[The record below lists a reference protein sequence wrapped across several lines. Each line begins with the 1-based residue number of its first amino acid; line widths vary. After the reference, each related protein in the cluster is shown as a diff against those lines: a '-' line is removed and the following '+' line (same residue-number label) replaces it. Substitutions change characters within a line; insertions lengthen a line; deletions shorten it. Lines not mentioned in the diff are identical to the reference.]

1 MTNHPLRTGRVLL
14 LAGILATAMAGTALS
29 VDYTIRAGVDNL
41 VMPDNAVI
49 PVWGYAPVAG
59 PFDAN
64 LNPGLVIGRVTVPG
78 PVLTVNAGDV
88 LHVTVQNTL
97 PAGRNT
103 SIVVPGQRMPTNAG
117 GALLPPVYDG
127 NTPPRVMSFTAESPN
142 GGAPAQYYFNAV
154 KAGTYLYESGTEPT
168 VQIGMGLYGAVIVRP
183 ANPLQAY
190 PPSATNPN
198 TAFGSEAVLLF
209 SEIDPFLHFAVNDN
223 TYGTPAYPTMIHL
236 DAKYFLINGAPYVPG
251 RAPVVIGAAG
261 TTTLLRFLN
270 AGSRIYDPTL
280 LGTTMTLIAEDG
292 NLLPYPET
300 LATLLLPPGKTH
312 DVLVTPSAGGRLPL
326 FDRRLGTV
334 NNVNRPGGAIA
345 ALVPAGSD
353 VTGPV
358 LSGLAA
364 TPNPTF
370 GASPVLLSA
379 TATDAPLAAGSVVM
393 AGEWYTDNTT
403 PAGAGQ
409 PMTGTF
415 GTPVVALSAYIDNS
429 ALQADNNVV
438 FVRAQDSYG
447 NWGAVNNVVVNV
459 NPPAARSVAIV
470 EASYGAGNVLTV
482 VARTNAV
489 PGTATLTVSGAP
501 APMVYIGGSD
511 SYWSRFVA
519 YPPPSTVTVTVSG
532 PGGGS
537 ATAPV
542 PFP

>member
-1 MTNHPLRTGRVLL
+1 MTNHPLRMGRVLL
-14 LAGILATAMAGTALS
+14 LAGILAAAATGTALS

-59 PFDAN
+59 FDNNHN
-64 LNPGLVIGRVTVPG
+64 LVMVPG
-78 PVLTVNAGDV
+78 PLMTVNAGDV
-88 LHVTVQNTL
+88 LHVTVQNAL

-103 SIVVPGQRMPTNAG
+103 SIVVPGQRMPTNVG
-117 GALLPPVYDG
+117 GALLPPVYDN
-127 NTPPRVMSFTAESPN
+127 NTPPRVMSFTSESPN
-142 GGAPAQYYFNAV
+142 GGSAQYYFNAV

-168 VQIGMGLYGAVIVRP
+168 VQVGMGLYGAVIVRP

-198 TAFGSEAVLLF
+198 TAFASEAVLLF
-209 SEIDPFLHFAVNDN
+209 SEIDPFLHLAVNDN
-223 TYGTPAYPTMIHL
+223 TYGTTAYPTQIHL
-236 DAKYFLINGAPYVPG
+236 DAKYPLINGVPYSPG
-251 RAPVVIGAAG
+251 RPPVAIGAAG

-270 AGSRIYDPTL
+270 GGSRIYDPTL
-280 LGTTMTLIAEDG
+280 LGTAMTLIAEDG

-312 DVLVTPSAGGRLPL
+312 DVLVTPSVSGRLPL

-334 NNVNRPGGAIA
+334 NNVSRPGGAIA

-358 LSGLAA
+358 LSSLAA

-370 GASPVLLSA
+370 GASPILLSA
-379 TATDAPLAAGSVVM
+379 TATDTPLAAGSIVM
-393 AGEWYTDNTT
+393 AAEWYTDNTT

-429 ALQADNNVV
+429 VLQADNNVI

-447 NWGAVNNVVVNV
+447 NWGASDNVVVNV
-459 NPPAARSVAIV
+459 NTPAPRSVSIV
-470 EASYGAGNVLTV
+470 EASVGAGNVLTV
-482 VARTNAV
+482 VAKTNAV
-489 PGTATLTVSGAP
+489 PPGTATLTVTGAP
-501 APMVYIGGSD
+501 APMIYVGGSD
-511 SYWSRFVA
+511 SYWSRFVVD
-519 YPPPSTVTVTVSG
+519 PPPATVTVTVS
-532 PGGGS
+532 GGGS

-542 PFP
+542 PYP

>member
-1 MTNHPLRTGRVLL
+1 MTNHPLRIGRVLL
-14 LAGILATAMAGTALS
+14 LAGIFLAAAAGTALS

-59 PFDAN
+59 FDNNHN
-64 LNPGLVIGRVTVPG
+64 LVMVPG
-78 PVLTVNAGDV
+78 PLMTVNAGDV
-88 LHVTVQNTL
+88 LHITVQNAL
-97 PAGRNT
+97 PAGHNT
-103 SIVVPGQRMPTNAG
+103 SIVVPGQRMPTNVG
-117 GALLPPVYDG
+117 GALLPPVYDT

-142 GGAPAQYYFNAV
+142 GGSAQYYFNAV

-190 PPSATNPN
+190 PPSATNPD
-198 TAFGSEAVLLF
+198 TAFVSEAVLLF
-209 SEIDPFLHFAVNDN
+209 SEIDPFLHLAVNDN
-223 TYGTPAYPTMIHL
+223 TYGTTAYPTQIHL
-236 DAKYFLINGAPYVPG
+236 DAKYFLVNGVPYSPG
-251 RAPVVIGAAG
+251 RPPVAIGAAG

-280 LGTTMTLIAEDG
+280 LGPTMTLIAEDG

-312 DVLVTPSAGGRLPL
+312 DVLVTPTAGGMLPL

-358 LSGLAA
+358 VSNSTAA
-364 TPNPTF
+364 PNPTF

-379 TATDAPLAAGSVVM
+379 TATDAPLDAGSVVM
-393 AGEWYTDNTT
+393 AAEWYTDNTT
-403 PAGAGQ
+403 PAGEGN
-409 PMTGTF
+409 PMTGAF
-415 GTPVVALSAYIDNS
+415 GTAVVALTAAIDNS
-429 ALQADNNVV
+429 LLLADNNVI

-447 NWGAVNNVVVNV
+447 NWGAPDNVVVDV
-459 NPPAARSVAIV
+459 NTPAPRSVSIV
-470 EASYGAGNVLTV
+470 EASYGAGNILTV
-482 VARTNAV
+482 VAKTNAV
-489 PGTATLTVSGAP
+489 PGTATLTVTGTT
-501 APMVYIGGSD
+501 APMIYVGGSD
-511 SYWSRFVA
+511 SYWSRFVVD
-519 YPPPSTVTVTVSG
+519 PPPATVTVTVS
-532 PGGGS
+532 GGGS

>member
-1 MTNHPLRTGRVLL
+1 MTNHPLRIGRVLL
-14 LAGILATAMAGTALS
+14 LAGILAAAATGTALS
-29 VDYTIRAGVDNL
+29 VDYTIRAGVDNI
-41 VMPDNAVI
+41 VTPDNAVI
-49 PVWGYAPVAG
+49 TVWGYAPVAG

-88 LHVTVQNTL
+88 LHVTVQNAL

-117 GALLPPVYDG
+117 GALLPPVYDN

-142 GGAPAQYYFNAV
+142 GGTAQYYFNAV

-190 PPSATNPN
+190 PPSATNPD
-198 TAFGSEAVLLF
+198 TAFASEAVLLF

-223 TYGTPAYPTMIHL
+223 TYGTPAYPTQIHL
-236 DAKYFLINGAPYVPG
+236 DAKYFLINGVPYSPG
-251 RAPVVIGAAG
+251 RPPVAIGAAG

-270 AGSRIYDPTL
+270 GGSRIYDPTL
-280 LGTTMTLIAEDG
+280 LGPTMVLIAEDG

-300 LATLLLPPGKTH
+300 LATLMLPPGKTH

-358 LSGLAA
+358 LSSLAA

-370 GASPVLLSA
+370 GASPILLSA
-379 TATDAPLAAGSVVM
+379 TATDAPLAAGSIVM

-403 PAGAGQ
+403 PAGAGR

-429 ALQADNNVV
+429 FLRADNNVI

-447 NWGAVNNVVVNV
+447 NWGASDNVVVNV
-459 NPPAARSVAIV
+459 NTPAPRSVFIV
-470 EASYGAGNVLTV
+470 EASVGAGNVLTV
-482 VARTNAV
+482 VAKTNAV
-489 PGTATLTVSGAP
+489 PPGTATLTVTGAP
-501 APMVYIGGSD
+501 APMIYVGGSD
-511 SYWSRFVA
+511 SYWSRFVVD
-519 YPPPSTVTVTVSG
+519 PPPATVTVTVS
-532 PGGGS
+532 GGGS

-542 PFP
+542 PYP

>member
-1 MTNHPLRTGRVLL
+1 MTNHPLRKSRVLL
-14 LAGILATAMAGTALS
+14 LAGIFLAAATGTAFS

-41 VMPDNAVI
+41 VTPDNGVI
-49 PVWGYAPVAG
+49 PIWGYAPVAG

-88 LHVTVQNTL
+88 LHVTVQNAL
-97 PAGRNT
+97 PAGRTT
-103 SIVVPGQRMPTNAG
+103 SIVVPGQRMPTNVG
-117 GALLPPVYDG
+117 GALLPPVYDN

-142 GGAPAQYYFNAV
+142 GGSAQYYFNAV

-168 VQIGMGLYGAVIVRP
+168 VQIGMGLYGALIVRP
-183 ANPLQAY
+183 AGAPQRAY
-190 PPSATNPN
+190 DNTPTNPN

-223 TYGTPAYPTMIHL
+223 TYGTTAYPTQIHL
-236 DAKYFLINGAPYVPG
+236 DAKYFLINGVPYSAVRP
-251 RAPVVIGAAG
+251 PVAVGAAG

-280 LGTTMTLIAEDG
+280 LGPTMTLIAEDG

-312 DVLVTPSAGGRLPL
+312 DVLVTPSTAGRLPL

-334 NNVNRPGGAIA
+334 NNINRPGGAIA

-379 TATDAPLAAGSVVM
+379 TATDIVVDTGSVVM
-393 AGEWYTDNTT
+393 AAEWYTDNTT
-403 PAGAGQ
+403 PAGTGR

-429 ALQADNNVV
+429 ALQADNNVI

-447 NWGAVNNVVVNV
+447 NWGATDNVVVDV
-459 NPPAARSVAIV
+459 NTPAPRSVSIV
-470 EASYGAGNVLTV
+470 EASYGAGNILTV
-482 VARTNAV
+482 VAKTNAA
-489 PGTATLTVSGAP
+489 PGTVTLTVTGAP
-501 APMVYIGGSD
+501 SPMTYVGGSD
-511 SYWSRFVA
+511 SYWSRFIVD
-519 YPPPSTVTVTVSG
+519 PPPATVTVTVS
-532 PGGGS
+532 GGGS

>member
-1 MTNHPLRTGRVLL
+1 M
-14 LAGILATAMAGTALS
+14 
-29 VDYTIRAGVDNL
+29 
-41 VMPDNAVI
+41 
-49 PVWGYAPVAG
+49 
-59 PFDAN
+59 
-64 LNPGLVIGRVTVPG
+64 
-78 PVLTVNAGDV
+78 NAGDV
-88 LHVTVQNTL
+88 LHVTVQNAL

-103 SIVVPGQRMPTNAG
+103 SIVVPGQRMPTNVG

-142 GGAPAQYYFNAV
+142 GGSAEYYFNAV

-168 VQIGMGLYGAVIVRP
+168 VQVGMGLYGAVIVRP

-223 TYGTPAYPTMIHL
+223 TYGTTAYPTQIHL
-236 DAKYFLINGAPYVPG
+236 DAKYFLINGVPYSTARPPI
-251 RAPVVIGAAG
+251 AIGGAG

-280 LGTTMTLIAEDG
+280 IGTAMTLIAEDG

-312 DVLVTPSAGGRLPL
+312 DVLVTPSVNGRLPL

-358 LSGLAA
+358 VSGLAA
-364 TPNPTF
+364 SPNPTF

-379 TATDAPLAAGSVVM
+379 TATDIVVDAGSVVM
-393 AGEWYTDNTT
+393 AAEWYTDNTT
-403 PAGAGQ
+403 PAGAG
-409 PMTGTF
+409 PLDDRDVREPDRR
-415 GTPVVALSAYIDNS
+415 PVGVHRQLLPPGRQQRCLRARPGLLRELGRGGQRGREREYPRTQVGLHRGGE
-429 ALQADNNVV
+429 LQRGEYPD
-438 FVRAQDSYG
+438 RRGEDQ
-447 NWGAVNNVVVNV
+447 
-459 NPPAARSVAIV
+459 R
-470 EASYGAGNVLTV
+470 GAGNGYADGHRGPLADDVCRRERQLLV
-482 VARTNAV
+482 QVRRGSPAGDGDGHGFRGRLGHGAGAV
-489 PGTATLTVSGAP
+489 PVG
-501 APMVYIGGSD
+501 
-511 SYWSRFVA
+511 
-519 YPPPSTVTVTVSG
+519 
-532 PGGGS
+532 
-537 ATAPV
+537 
-542 PFP
+542 

>member
-1 MTNHPLRTGRVLL
+1 MTNHPLRIGRVLL
-14 LAGILATAMAGTALS
+14 LAGILAAAATGTALS

-41 VMPDNAVI
+41 VLPDNAVI

-64 LNPGLVIGRVTVPG
+64 LNPGLVIGSVTVPG
-78 PVLTVNAGDV
+78 PVLTVNEGDV

-97 PAGRNT
+97 PAGYNT
-103 SIVVPGQRMPTNAG
+103 SIVLPGQRMPTNVG
-117 GALLPPVYDG
+117 GALLPPVYDN

-142 GGAPAQYYFNAV
+142 GGSAEYYFNAV
-154 KAGTYLYESGTEPT
+154 KAGTYRYESGTDPT
-168 VQIGMGLYGAVIVRP
+168 LQVGMGLYGAVIVRP
-183 ANPLQAY
+183 ADPLQAY
-190 PPSATNPN
+190 TPTATNPN
-198 TAFGSEAVLLF
+198 TAFASEAVLLY

-223 TYGTPAYPTMIHL
+223 TYGTPAYPSQIHV
-236 DAKYFLINGAPYVPG
+236 DAKYFLINGVPYSATRPPI
-251 RAPVVIGAAG
+251 AIGGAG

-280 LGTTMTLIAEDG
+280 LGAAMTLIAEDG

-312 DVLVTPSAGGRLPL
+312 DVLVTPSVSGRFPL

-334 NNVNRPGGAIA
+334 NNVHRPGGAIVS
-345 ALVPAGSD
+345 LVPAGSD

-358 LSGLAA
+358 VSPPAA
-364 TPNPTF
+364 APNPTS

-379 TATDAPLAAGSVVM
+379 TATDTVVDAGSVVM
-393 AGEWYTDNTT
+393 AAEWYTDNTT
-403 PAGAGQ
+403 PAGAGR

-429 ALQADNNVV
+429 ALQADNNVI

-447 NWGAVNNVVVNV
+447 NWGASDNVVVDV
-459 NPPAARSVAIV
+459 NTPAPGSVSIV
-470 EASYGAGNVLTV
+470 EASVGAGNILTV
-482 VARTNAV
+482 VAKTNAV
-489 PGTATLTVSGAP
+489 PPGTATLTVTGST
-501 APMVYIGGSD
+501 APMIYVGGSD
-511 SYWSRFVA
+511 SYWSRFVVD
-519 YPPPSTVTVTVSG
+519 PPPATVTVTVS
-532 PGGGS
+532 GGGS

>member
-1 MTNHPLRTGRVLL
+1 MTNHPLRIGRVLL
-14 LAGILATAMAGTALS
+14 LAGILVAATAGTALA
-29 VDYTIRAGVDNL
+29 VDYTIQAGVDNL
-41 VMPDNAVI
+41 VTPDNAVL

-64 LNPGLVIGRVTVPG
+64 LNPGLVIGRVMVPG
-78 PVLTVNAGDV
+78 PVLTVNEGDV
-88 LHVTVQNTL
+88 LHITVQNAL

-103 SIVVPGQRMPTNAG
+103 SIVVPGQRMPTDVG
-117 GALLPPVYDG
+117 GVLLPPVYDN
-127 NTPPRVMSFTAESPN
+127 NTPPRVMSFTAESPS
-142 GGAPAQYYFNAV
+142 GGSAEYYFNAV

-168 VQIGMGLYGAVIVRP
+168 VQVGMGLYGAVIVRP

-190 PPSATNPN
+190 TPTTTNPN
-198 TAFGSEAVLLF
+198 TSFASEAVLLF

-223 TYGTPAYPTMIHL
+223 TYGTPAYPTQIHL
-236 DAKYFLINGAPYVPG
+236 DAKYFLINGVPYSPL
-251 RAPVVIGAAG
+251 RPPVAIGAAG

-280 LGTTMTLIAEDG
+280 LGTAMTLIAEDG
-292 NLLPYPET
+292 NLLPYPEA

-334 NNVNRPGGAIA
+334 NNINRPGGAIA

-353 VTGPV
+353 GTGPV

-370 GASPVLLSA
+370 GASPILLSA

-393 AGEWYTDNTT
+393 AAEWYTDNTT

-415 GTPVVALSAYIDNS
+415 GSPAVAVSAYIDNS

-438 FVRAQDSYG
+438 FLRAQDSYG
-447 NWGAVNNVVVNV
+447 NWGAADNVVVNV
-459 NPPAARSVAIV
+459 NTPAPGSVSIV
-470 EASYGAGNVLTV
+470 EASYGAGNILTV
-482 VARTNAV
+482 VAKTNAA
-489 PGTATLTVSGAP
+489 PGTVTLTVTGAP
-501 APMVYIGGSD
+501 SPMTYVGGSD
-511 SYWSRFVA
+511 SYWSRFVVD
-519 YPPPSTVTVTVSG
+519 PPPATVTVTVS
-532 PGGGS
+532 GGGS